1 MTAEETPWEEVKM
14 IPDFL
19 NSNKSLLT
27 VMLQCKNPE
36 TAIGRM
42 RNANACG
49 AEAFGLQAE
58 CLKREYQNEET
69 YKRIFSEAENK
80 PIYVTNYRYDENTGK
95 TDETLAE
102 EILGLARLNADIL
115 DVMGDL
121 FDIQPDQMAVDK
133 TAIKKQEELIK
144 QIHKE
149 KKLVLMSSH
158 VFKFL
163 PFEEVFKIASE
174 QRRRGADIAKIVTA
188 ADTEEEEIENLRTT
202 LLLKEKLDFPFLFL
216 SIGTCSLHRR
226 LGGRFGNFMTLCVYE
241 HDAYST
247 PKQTLLNIAKAV
259 RDEMG
264 F

>member
-1 MTAEETPWEEVKM
+1 M

-19 NSNKSLLT
+19 NSKKSLLT

-36 TAIGRM
+36 TAIGRI

-58 CLKREYQNEET
+58 CLKKEFQNGET

-80 PIYVTNYRYDENTGK
+80 PVYVTNYRYDENNGK
-95 TDETLAE
+95 TDEELSE
-102 EILGLARLNADIL
+102 EILKLADFGADIC

-133 TAIKKQEELIK
+133 TAIQKQEELIRK
-144 QIHKE
+144 LHE
-149 KKLVLMSSH
+149 KGKLVLISSH
-158 VFKFL
+158 IFKFL
-163 PFEEVFKIASE
+163 PFDKVLKTAIE

-202 LLLKEKLDFPFLFL
+202 LRLKEKLDFPFLFL

-226 LGGRFGNFMTLCVYE
+226 LGGRLGNSMTLCVYE

-247 PKQTLLNIAKAV
+247 PKQPLLKIAKAV